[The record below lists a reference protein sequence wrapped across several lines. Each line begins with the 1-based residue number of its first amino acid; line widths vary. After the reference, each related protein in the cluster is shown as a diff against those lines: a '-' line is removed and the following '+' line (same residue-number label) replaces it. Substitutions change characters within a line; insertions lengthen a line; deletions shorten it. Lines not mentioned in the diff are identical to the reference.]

1 MAKEKKRNEAIK
13 KDRNEKW
20 KKKKKKSGKS
30 CDSKKLMN
38 KTIIFGNK
46 KFTIDSLFT
55 NEKWV
60 KPKHKKTSVIRRRV
74 MFSLDKKSS
83 E

>member
-1 MAKEKKRNEAIK
+1 MQKLIYQQ
-13 KDRNEKW
+13 
-20 KKKKKKSGKS
+20 
-30 CDSKKLMN
+30 CDAKKLMN